1 MKKISFV
8 VPCYNSEAY
17 MERCI
22 DSLLINDEAIEIII
36 VNDGSTDQ
44 TKKIA
49 DRYVKKYPS
58 IIKVIHKE
66 NGGHGSGVNAGL
78 KEAKG
83 DYFKVVDSDDWLDKE
98 CLKRLLEKIKTNR
111 EKPDLIV
118 CNYIYDHFYEKK
130 QKVMSFNNVF
140 KENKFSTWD
149 DLGFFRVSQYL
160 IMHSLIYKTS
170 VLKKCKLELPEHT
183 FYVDNLVAYQPLP
196 FVKKILYLN
205 LDLYHYFI
213 GREDQSVNE
222 KVMITRVDQQIKV
235 TKLILS
241 SFNLDEV
248 KKKSKK
254 LCRYMLRMCSMM
266 IVISSIYLIMI
277 HDGEAMEKRKELW
290 QFIKKIDLKLYRK
303 LRFLNLAGL
312 TYLPGKIGNFITLK
326 GYKLSKK
333 IFKFN

>member
-58 IIKVIHKE
+58 IVKAIHKE

-83 DYFKVVDSDDWLDKE
+83 DYFKVVDSDDWLDSE
-98 CLKRLLEKIKTNR
+98 CLKKLLKKIKTNR

-130 QKVMSFNNVF
+130 QKVMAFNNVF
-140 KENKFSTWD
+140 KENKLSTWD

-196 FVKKILYLN
+196 FVKRILYLN

-241 SFNLDEV
+241 SFNLNEV
-248 KKKSKK
+248 KTKSKK

-277 HDGEAMEKRKELW
+277 NDKEALEKRKALW
-290 QFIKKIDLKLYRK
+290 SYIKNIDRKLYRK